1 VTTSS
6 DTIVVETSYAQ
17 QSLWLLDQID
27 PGQAT
32 YNVIAAVRLRGA
44 LDVAALQRSLNAVV
58 ARHEALRTVFDFD
71 GHEPVQ
77 VIRATATLDL
87 PVTDATAGNV
97 DDLVNAEVERPFDL
111 REGPLLRVRL
121 LRVADEEH
129 VAVLVMHHI
138 ITDGFSSAILLRE
151 LGTCYAA
158 YAAGRRPRLP
168 ELRLQ
173 YADYAVWQRDTLR
186 DQALA
191 DEVGY
196 WREQLAGISPLL
208 LPTDRAR
215 PAVPTAR
222 GATYTFDLPADQMR
236 QLEKMAS
243 DWDVT
248 PFMLILAVFSVL
260 LARYSART
268 DFTVAAPVAG
278 RDRSELAGIIGF
290 FINTLVLRMD
300 LRADP
305 TFGQL
310 LSRVRQACLS
320 GYAHMQ
326 VPYEKLV
333 EELRP
338 ARYNGNGGPLAQVMF
353 SLMNV
358 PMGEWEAG
366 GLTFEPMTVTSG
378 TAKFD
383 LSLDIS
389 PRGAG
394 YLASLEYSTELFE
407 HSTIERMAGHLRTL
421 LDAVVTDADMRVH
434 ELPLLTAG
442 ELTAPRSGPAPRR
455 APGECVH
462 RSIERQ
468 AAATPHAPAVS
479 CGPRLLSYAS
489 LDRQA
494 NGLAHQLRARGVAF
508 ETPVAICL
516 PRCPE
521 LIVAYLAVLKAGGAY
536 LPIDPDYPAER
547 IAHMLADSG
556 ARHAITTTGLSPR
569 LGGSLA
575 EVVTVDPLA
584 GELPSADEPPP
595 GQVHPNQLAYIVYT
609 SGTTGRPKGAMNTH
623 AGLSAFAHAMAGSL
637 GLSPADRALQL
648 APLGFDVVAEEVY
661 PYLFTGGSVAL
672 PDGDAPLTAG
682 ELWDLVAATGA
693 TTFST
698 TPTRLLSW
706 GEAGPAAPPAGLRRL
721 IFGSEAAPAL
731 RSLRAWQAWP
741 GQLLQV
747 YGVTEACCTSSV
759 RAVDFGGDPDLIV
772 PLGPA
777 TSAAELRVLDEWLRP
792 VPLGVPGGLYIG
804 GPAVGRGYVGK
815 PGLTAER
822 FPPDPYG
829 PAGSRLYKTGDTVR
843 QLASGDLQF
852 VGRSDDQVKIRGFR
866 VEPAEVEAIT
876 GEHPDVS
883 ACAIS
888 ARPGPAGDLRLVGYV
903 VPRAGAAISPAA
915 LRGFLAARMPDW
927 MVPSA
932 FVLLP
937 ELPVGANGKVD
948 RSALPEPDGPSGDEH
963 YTPPRTPIE
972 EELAGIWSEVLGH
985 DRVSVEAGFFDLG
998 GNSLAA
1004 VRLIAEIRERLGVD
1018 LPVRALFSSEPT
1030 IAAIGEQVFALL
1042 LADEEMEAS

>member
-1 VTTSS
+1 VTIST

-27 PGQAT
+27 PGQPT
-32 YNVIAAVRLRGA
+32 YNVIAAVRLRGP
-44 LDVAALQRSLNAVV
+44 LDVAALRRSLNAVV
-58 ARHEALRTVFDFD
+58 ARHEALRTVFGFD

-77 VIRATATLDL
+77 VIRARATLDL
-87 PVTDATAGNV
+87 PVTDAAGADV
-97 DDLVNAEVERPFDL
+97 DDLVRAEVERPFDL

-121 LRVADEEH
+121 LRVTGEEH
-129 VAVLVMHHI
+129 VVVLVMHHI

-151 LGTCYAA
+151 LGTCYEA

-173 YADYAVWQRDTLR
+173 YADYAVWQRETLR
-186 DQALA
+186 DQVLE
-191 DEVGY
+191 DEARY

-208 LPTDRAR
+208 LPTDHAR

-222 GATYTFDLPADQMR
+222 GATYAFDLPADQMR
-236 QLEKMAS
+236 RLEKMAG

-248 PFMLILAVFSVL
+248 PFMLVLAVFSVL
-260 LARYSART
+260 LSRYSGRT

-278 RDRSELAGIIGF
+278 RDRSDLAGIIGL

-300 LRADP
+300 LSADP

-310 LSRVRQACLS
+310 LSRVRQTCLS

-358 PMGEWEAG
+358 PMGEWQAG

-389 PRGAG
+389 PLGAD

-407 HSTIERMAGHLRTL
+407 HSTIDRMAGHLRTL
-421 LDAVVTDADMRVH
+421 LEAVLRDADTRVS

-442 ELTAPRSGPAPRR
+442 ELTAPRAAAAAPPAL
-455 APGECVH
+455 GECVH
-462 RSIERQ
+462 RNIERQ
-468 AAATPHAPAVS
+468 AAATPQAPAVI
-479 CGPRLLSYAS
+479 CGGRLLSYAD
-489 LDRQA
+489 LDGQA
-494 NGLAHQLRARGVAF
+494 NGLAHRLRARGVAA

-536 LPIDPDYPAER
+536 VPIDPEYPAER
-547 IAHMLADSG
+547 IAYMLADSG
-556 ARHAITTTGLSPR
+556 ARHAITTAALSAS
-569 LGGSLA
+569 LGGELA
-575 EVVTVDPLA
+575 EVMTVDPAA
-584 GELPSADEPPP
+584 GGLPCAGDPPP
-595 GQVHPNQLAYIVYT
+595 GQVDPGQLAYIVYT

-623 AGLSAFAHAMAGSL
+623 AGLSAFAHAMARSL
-637 GLSPADRALQL
+637 ALSPADRALQL

-672 PDGDAPLTAG
+672 PDGDAPLTVQD
-682 ELWDLVAATGA
+682 LWALVAATGS

-706 GEAGPAAPPAGLRRL
+706 GELDAVAPPAGLRRL
-721 IFGSEAAPAL
+721 IFGSEAAPTL
-731 RSLRAWQAWP
+731 RGLQSWRAWP
-741 GQLLQV
+741 GQLMQV

-759 RAVDFGGDPDLIV
+759 RQVDFGGDPDLIV

-777 TSAAELRVLDEWLRP
+777 TSAAQLHVLDQWLRP

-829 PAGSRLYKTGDTVR
+829 PPGSRLYQTGDTVR
-843 QLASGDLQF
+843 RLACGDLQF

-866 VEPAEVEAIT
+866 VEPAEVEALM
-876 GEHPDVS
+876 GAHPDVS
-883 ACAIS
+883 TCAVS
-888 ARPGPAGDLRLVGYV
+888 ARPGPGGDLRLVGYL
-903 VPRAGAAISPAA
+903 VPRAGATVSPAA
-915 LRGFLAARMPDW
+915 LRAFLAARLPDW
-927 MVPSA
+927 MVPSV
-932 FVLLP
+932 FVVLSGLP
-937 ELPVGANGKVD
+937 TGANGKVD
-948 RSALPEPDGPSGDEH
+948 RSALPEPGGPSGDGH
-963 YTPPRTPIE
+963 YIPPRTPVE
-972 EELAGIWSEVLGH
+972 EELAGIWGEVLGLE
-985 DRVSVEAGFFDLG
+985 RVSVDAAFFDLG
-998 GNSLAA
+998 GNSLAV
-1004 VRLIAEIRERLGVD
+1004 VRMIAEIRERLGVD
-1018 LPVRALFSSEPT
+1018 LPVRTLFSIEPT

-1042 LADEEMEAS
+1042 LADEETEAS